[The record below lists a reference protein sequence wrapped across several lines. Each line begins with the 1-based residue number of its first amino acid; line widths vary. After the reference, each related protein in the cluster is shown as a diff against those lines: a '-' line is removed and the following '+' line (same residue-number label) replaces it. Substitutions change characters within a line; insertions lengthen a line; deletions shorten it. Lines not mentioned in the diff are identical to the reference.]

1 MRRRPDFGVP
11 GPESITKDQMRE
23 VRELADQIYDLL
35 VIGAGPGG
43 YVAAIRAAQLGMR
56 VVCVEKESLGGTCLN
71 IGCIPSKAL
80 LESTE
85 LYHQA
90 QASFGVHGIRVGEV
104 GFDLAAMMKRKD
116 GIVKKMTQG
125 VNGLFRKNK
134 VTQINGTAKIV
145 SAGEVEVD
153 GGKGKETLLAKR
165 ILIATGSAP
174 IELPTLPFDGDR
186 IVSSTEALVFT
197 EVPKR
202 LAVIG
207 AGAIGLELGSVWRR
221 LGADV
226 TVIELM
232 DHICPGMD
240 REMGKLLQKSF
251 EKQGIVFRM
260 ETVAEGVSV
269 KGDQVELSLGSI
281 KEKSQTE
288 TFSRVLVAVGR
299 RPNTAGIGASEAG
312 IELDDRGR
320 IPVNGHFETNVQG
333 VFAIGDVI
341 AGPMLAHKAEEEG
354 VAAVEMMSG
363 KAGHVNYETIPG
375 VVYTHPELASVGL
388 TEEAAVEKGLKYK
401 VGKFPFAA
409 NGRAHSLGDIDG
421 SVKVIAEEGSD
432 RVLGVHVVGARAS
445 EMIAEAVVAM
455 EFSASA
461 EDLARTIHAHPTL
474 PEVLKEAALAVDG
487 RAIHI

>member
-1 MRRRPDFGVP
+1 VNHLNEGYKV
-11 GPESITKDQMRE
+11 
-23 VRELADQIYDLL
+23 ADQVFDLI

-43 YVAAIRAAQLGMR
+43 YVAAIRAAQLGMN
-56 VVCVEKESLGGTCLN
+56 VACVEKESLGGTCLN

-80 LESTE
+80 LESSE

-90 QASFGVHGIRVGEV
+90 QTSFDKHGIQVGKL

-116 GIVKKMTQG
+116 GIVTKMTRG

-134 VTQINGTAKIV
+134 VTQFKGTASIV
-145 SAGEVEVD
+145 KAGEVEVE
-153 GGKGKETLLAKR
+153 GREGKETVRGER

-186 IVSSTEALVFT
+186 IVSSTEALVFS

-202 LAVIG
+202 LVVIG

-221 LGADV
+221 LGAEV
-226 TVIELM
+226 TVIELL
-232 DHICPGMD
+232 DHIVPGMD
-240 REMGKLLQKSF
+240 LEMGKLLKKSL
-251 EKQGIVFRM
+251 EKQGIVFKL
-260 ETVAEGVSV
+260 ETKAESVEVKKDGVHLTLVA
-269 KGDQVELSLGSI
+269 GS
-281 KEKSQTE
+281 ETSQE
-288 TFSRVLVAVGR
+288 VADRVLVAVGR
-299 RPNTAGIGASEAG
+299 RPNTAGLGAKEAG
-312 IELDDRGR
+312 ITLDDRGR
-320 IPVNGHFETNVQG
+320 IPVNERFETNVAG

-354 VAAVEMMSG
+354 VAAVEIMAG
-363 KAGHVNYETIPG
+363 KAGHVNYDAIPG
-375 VVYTHPELASVGL
+375 VVYTHPELASVGIN
-388 TEEAAVEKGLKYK
+388 EEAAKEQGVRYK
-401 VGKFPFAA
+401 VGSFPFAA
-409 NGRAHSLGDIDG
+409 NGRAHSLEDTEG

-432 RVLGVHVVGARAS
+432 RILGVHIIGGRAS

-455 EFSASA
+455 EFAASA

-474 PEVLKEAALAVDG
+474 PEAVKEAALAVDG